1 MTRNLRQ
8 DLIEGRLHIM
18 NYAVGSENLA
28 VKGRDR
34 YEFIR
39 RISEA
44 SGKRDI
50 VIVMF
55 CLTRNEKTESS

>member
-1 MTRNLRQ
+1 
-8 DLIEGRLHIM
+8 M

-28 VKGRDR
+28 VKDRDR